1 MTKTVEKSMPVNNE
15 LERSVLACIVLDS
28 TGGCFLQAAQRI
40 TADDF
45 GLDTHSRIF
54 RAMQHLA
61 DHATA
66 IDYYTLASR
75 LADTQEI
82 ELCGGLAYVTDLV
95 DPSKYP
101 RLKNI
106 SHYLDSLLE
115 YASRRTIIHAATSAI
130 SRAFDLEKAGDVAG
144 ELQQS
149 LDLITQRAQSQTC
162 IPASEIGP
170 EVGRRLV
177 QQHDRDEDFIGLPT
191 GIGKLDRLL
200 SGLVPGENVVVAA
213 DTGAGK
219 TSFALNVAEVNCL
232 RDNPVQFFSLE
243 MKRDALFLRLA
254 AGLSGINHLKFRN
267 GAWLNPDE
275 LDTAMKTITEI
286 MKWPMWIDDSGG
298 LTPRELYARGR
309 MQVAKGAKL
318 IIVDYL
324 QKIAAPGKSLYE
336 RVTNASEAVRVL
348 AKEANV
354 PILNLSQLSRP
365 EKGTKRRKPMMH
377 DLRESGAIEQDAHSV
392 ILLWREEAENPAGEP
407 YFTEKD
413 LVIVGKNRNGPTGEI
428 KAKYNRQVMK
438 WTQDDQELYGDG
450 KTAGA
455 Q

>member
-1 MTKTVEKSMPVNNE
+1 MPIHPE
-15 LERSVLACIVLDS
+15 TERLVLGCIVLDNS
-28 TGGCFLQAAQRI
+28 GECYLQAAGRLEP
-40 TADDF
+40 DDF
-45 GLDTHSRIF
+45 GLDSHRRIF
-54 RAMQHLA
+54 RAMGEL
-61 DHATA
+61 T
-66 IDYYTLASR
+66 
-75 LADTQEI
+75 EEKKPI
-82 ELCGGLAYVTDLV
+82 EYVSLCEKLIEKGELEMCGGIAYVTDLV
-95 DPSKYP
+95 DPFKCP

-106 SHYLDSLLE
+106 DHYLSSLLE
-115 YASRRTIIHAATSAI
+115 YSSKRKMIRLSDGAMHRLYNMESS
-130 SRAFDLEKAGDVAG
+130 GDVAG

-149 LDLITQRAQSQTC
+149 LDTITQRAQSKTC
-162 IPASEIGP
+162 VPASQIGP
-170 EVGRRLV
+170 EVAQRLIR
-177 QQHDRDEDFIGLPT
+177 QHDQDEDFIGLPT

-200 SGLVPGENVVVAA
+200 SGLVAGENVVVAA

-232 RDNPVQFFSLE
+232 RDNPVHFFSLE

-267 GAWLNPDE
+267 GAWMSNEE
-275 LDTAMKTITEI
+275 LERAMQTITTV
-286 MKWPMWIDDSGG
+286 MKWPLWIDDSGG

-348 AKEANV
+348 AKEASV
-354 PILNLSQLSRP
+354 PVLNLSQLSRP
-365 EKGTKRRKPMMH
+365 EKGAKRRKPTMH

-392 ILLWREEAENPAGEP
+392 ILLWREESENASGEP
-407 YFTEKD
+407 YFTEND

-438 WTQDDQELYGDG
+438 WTQDDTDLYDG
-450 KTAGA
+450 KVEAA
-455 Q
+455 RA